1 MKLDMLFFL
10 GIFYTMFGLLLVGS
24 WLILGGTWNLYGT
37 FMLAIGI
44 ALIIIRPRPP
54 LRFFLGRPAVD
65 FSAAQDAQCWCGR
78 LMKAGRVCNHG
89 EGGEQAAP

>member
-10 GIFYTMFGLLLVGS
+10 GIFYTMFGLLLVGG

-54 LRFFLGRPAVD
+54 LRFFLGRPRSR
-65 FSAAQDAQCWCGR
+65 FFRGSGR
-78 LMKAGRVCNHG
+78 AMLVR
-89 EGGEQAAP
+89 